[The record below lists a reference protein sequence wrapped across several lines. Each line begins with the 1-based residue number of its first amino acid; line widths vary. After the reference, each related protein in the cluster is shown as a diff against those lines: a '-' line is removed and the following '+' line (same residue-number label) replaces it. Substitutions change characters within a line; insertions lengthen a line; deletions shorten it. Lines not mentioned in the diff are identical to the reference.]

1 MMNEN
6 VQKVTTGTKIW
17 IIMMK
22 IGATIGCH
30 QRADR
35 SFFWKGH
42 QFPICARCTGVL
54 IGYILAL
61 IAINFFL
68 PDFLLGIICCC
79 IMFWDWLIQFIKIK
93 ESTNVR
99 RFITGILGGYGLITC
114 EFNMILFILQI
125 IL

>member
-1 MMNEN
+1 MNEN
-6 VQKVTTGTKIW
+6 AQKVTTGTKIW
-17 IIMMK
+17 ISMMK

-61 IAINFFL
+61 TAINFFL
-68 PDFLLGIICCC
+68 PDFLMGMIFCC
-79 IMFWDWLIQFIKIK
+79 IMFVDWLIQFIKIK
-93 ESTNVR
+93 ESTNVKR
-99 RFITGILGGYGLITC
+99 LITGILGGFGIITC
-114 EFNMILFILQI
+114 ELNAVII
-125 IL
+125 ILLKFI